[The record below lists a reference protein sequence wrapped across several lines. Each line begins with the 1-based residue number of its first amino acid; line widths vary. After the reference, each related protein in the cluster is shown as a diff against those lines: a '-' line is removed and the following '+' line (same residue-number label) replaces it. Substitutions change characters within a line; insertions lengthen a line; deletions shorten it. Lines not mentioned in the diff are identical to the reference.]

1 MIERN
6 FSSRLLSSLGVS
18 PERVH
23 KVLPRVK
30 MESAK
35 LGDVLISKGQ
45 CSKHW
50 TYILSGFVG
59 TNAPTKNGHSV
70 PVDIFGSNC
79 WFGETMVL
87 HERSSPLEYVCL
99 SNASMLTI
107 PADDVREAFAHDAKF
122 TRTFARLLAWR
133 GAIQTEI
140 IGLIKTGNPQMRV
153 VMGLALLASSLN
165 GNVLPQLGSEVK
177 ANNFHI
183 PLKQS
188 LLASSCGVSRG
199 VFSALAQKLADAGW
213 IQVNYG
219 TLELL
224 SIPSWCSLLQAY
236 RQARSDLNHLPMT
249 ELLALSLDGSEK
261 SANLM
266 N

>member
-1 MIERN
+1 MIDRN
-6 FSSRLLSSLGVS
+6 FSSRLLSNLGVA

-23 KVLPRVK
+23 KVLPRVNI
-30 MESAK
+30 ENAK
-35 LGDVLISKGQ
+35 LGDVLIPKGQ
-45 CSKHW
+45 CLKKW
-50 TYILSGFVG
+50 TYIMSGFVG
-59 TNAPTKNGHSV
+59 TNALTKNGHSV

-79 WFGETMVL
+79 WFGESMVL
-87 HERSSPLEYVCL
+87 HEHSSPLEFVCL

-107 PADDVREAFAHDAKF
+107 PAEDVRDAFAHDAKF

-133 GAIQTEI
+133 GAIQTEM

-165 GNVLPQLGSEVK
+165 GNVIPQPANERQV
-177 ANNFHI
+177 NNFHI

-199 VFSALAQKLADAGW
+199 VFSALIQKLADAGW

-224 SIPSWCSLLQAY
+224 SIPSWCSLLRAY
-236 RQARSDLNHLPMT
+236 RQARSDLNHLTMT
-249 ELLALSLDGSEK
+249 ELLALSREESEK
-261 SANLM
+261 SATLM
-266 N
+266 T